1 MSDRLHLRLQ
11 TTGSTSASPWWRR
24 ILSSSSSLLDTRM
37 PHGIWRI
44 IFEKMPSTRSG
55 QEPCLG
61 ADTNPKRLETV
72 AG

>member
-11 TTGSTSASPWWRR
+11 ASGSTSASLWWRK
-24 ILSSSSSLLDTRM
+24 ILSSGSSLLDTRM

-44 IFEKMPSTRSG
+44 IFEKTPSTRSG

-61 ADTNPKRLETV
+61 ADTNPRRPETV
-72 AG
+72 AR